1 MAAAKTVKVVA
12 NYPDVFVPVG
22 DFQMLWGVSFE
33 HVIVK
38 QDGKELSVLHA
49 EMDVDEAKVMAEL
62 NRVSKA
68 L

>member
-1 MAAAKTVKVVA
+1 MAVKQVKVVA

-22 DFQMLWGVSFE
+22 DTQALWGVDFTHE
-33 HVIVK
+33 VVK
-38 QDGKELSVLHA
+38 QGDEELSILSA
-49 EMDVDEAKVMAEL
+49 SLDEPVAKEMAEL